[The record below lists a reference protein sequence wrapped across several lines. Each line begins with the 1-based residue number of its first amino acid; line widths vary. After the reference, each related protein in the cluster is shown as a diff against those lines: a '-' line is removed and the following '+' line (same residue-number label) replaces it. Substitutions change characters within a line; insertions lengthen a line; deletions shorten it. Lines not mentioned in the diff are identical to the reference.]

1 MWRHGLKCVSI
12 STNIVQVL
20 LGEHKY
26 TTTSE
31 ANHLRMNIDQIKQY
45 SGYDSSTTDEDF
57 SMLKLKNAVDFS
69 ANPHIRP
76 VCLPTDTSE
85 TYVGVTATVTGWG
98 TKSSGGSLSSTLRE
112 VEVEVLSNSACR

>member
-1 MWRHGLKCVSI
+1 MYVK
-12 STNIVQVL
+12 VL

-26 TTTSE
+26 TTNTE
-31 ANHLRMNIDQIKQY
+31 ANHLRMNIKQINQY
-45 SGYDSSTTDEDF
+45 SGYDSSTTDDDF

-85 TYVGVTATVTGWG
+85 MYVGMTATVTGWG
-98 TKSSGGSLSSTLRE
+98 TKSSGSLSSTLRE
-112 VEVEVLSNSACR
+112 VDVEVLSNSACK

>member
-1 MWRHGLKCVSI
+1 MYVYVK
-12 STNIVQVL
+12 VL

-26 TTTSE
+26 TTNTE
-31 ANHLRMNIDQIKQY
+31 ANHLRMNIKQINQY
-45 SGYDSSTTDEDF
+45 SGYVSSTTDDDF

-112 VEVEVLSNSACR
+112 VEVEVLSNSACK

>member
-1 MWRHGLKCVSI
+1 MWRHGLRCVSI

-31 ANHLRMNIDQIKQY
+31 ANHLRMNVDQIKQY

-57 SMLKLKNAVDFS
+57 AIAKADR
-69 ANPHIRP
+69 RP
-76 VCLPTDTSE
+76 RE
-85 TYVGVTATVTGWG
+85 K
-98 TKSSGGSLSSTLRE
+98 KSFITIFPL
-112 VEVEVLSNSACR
+112 